1 MAEATRIQIP
11 AELERKMEA
20 AIARYP
26 GEHRRSA
33 AMPLLH
39 LWQEHFGFISD
50 EAIFWI
56 AEKLGLQPINIL
68 EVVTFYPM
76 FRQHPA
82 GKTHIR
88 VCRTLSCAMAGGLE
102 VMENLCARL
111 GIQRSSDGEETHN
124 PIAVSADGTYSVEFV
139 ECLASCHTA
148 PVCMVGEEL
157 HEKVNP
163 ESAANLVKEG
173 RSPDRPTIG
182 GGLETAAPLPWPP
195 HPLEHRLVY
204 KNIGRPG
211 WTSDI
216 DCYLRDGGYEQ
227 LKQALTLS
235 RDDIVNKV
243 KNSGLRGRG
252 GAGFSCGLKWSFI
265 KPDEKRPVYL
275 ICNADE
281 SEPGTFKDRY
291 IIHEDPHQLLEGMLI
306 SCYAL
311 GAHTAYI
318 YIRGEF
324 PEGAHILERAIEEAR
339 QHNFLGKN
347 ILGSGFDV
355 EFYIHRGAGAYICG
369 EETGLIESLEGKR
382 GYPRIKPPYFPA
394 VLGLYMC
401 PTIVNN
407 VETLCNIKHIIGM
420 GGAEY
425 ARLGRPNNTGT
436 RVLCVSGDV
445 QRPGYFEVEVGA
457 VTMGQLIYEMAG
469 GLRPGRKLKAV
480 IPGGSSAKVLRA
492 DERLKLKERQADGST
507 TEREISIDD
516 IPMDFDSLAAAGSMA
531 GSGGVIVLDD
541 SRDMVWA
548 LNNINKF
555 YAHESCGQC
564 TPCREGS
571 LWMQKITDRML
582 RGGGVVEDPKTLKTI
597 GDNIAGRT
605 ICAFG
610 EACAWPTQ
618 SFVQKFP
625 EEFASRAQKPIP
637 PPLPPE
643 YTSQELIDEE
653 SIPTVPMAHDP
664 GWEKAGAKGTI

>member
-1 MAEATRIQIP
+1 MDEAIG
-11 AELERKMEA
+11 
-20 AIARYP
+20 RYP
-26 GEHRRSA
+26 KEHRRSA

-39 LWQEHFGFISD
+39 LWQEQFGFISD
-50 EAIFWI
+50 DGVLWI
-56 AEKLGLQPINIL
+56 AARLGLQPINIL
-68 EVVTFYPM
+68 ELVTFYPM
-76 FRQHPA
+76 FRQTPA

-88 VCRTLSCAMAGGLE
+88 VCRTLSCATAGSYRL
-102 VMENLCARL
+102 MENLCAAT
-111 GIQRSSDGEETHN
+111 GIERRHYGDGMHN
-124 PIAVSADGTYSVEFV
+124 PISVSADGNYSIEFV
-139 ECLASCHTA
+139 ECLASCGTA
-148 PVCMVGEEL
+148 PVCMIGEEL
-157 HEKVNP
+157 RENVDVTSIAELLRNQTSNIK
-163 ESAANLVKEG
+163 SARG
-173 RSPDRPTIG
+173 RIRRGEHQAS
-182 GGLETAAPLPWPP
+182 P
-195 HPLEHRLVY
+195 HPLEYRLIF
-204 KNIGRPG
+204 KNIGRED
-211 WTSDI
+211 WTTDI

-227 LKQALTLS
+227 LKQALTMS
-235 RDDIVNKV
+235 RAEIVDKV

-252 GAGFSCGLKWSFI
+252 GAGFPCGVKWSFI
-265 KPDEKRPVYL
+265 KTDEKNPVYL

-291 IIHEDPHQLLEGMLI
+291 IIHQDPHQLLEGILI
-306 SCYAL
+306 SCFAL
-311 GAHTAYI
+311 NARTAYI

-324 PEGAHILERAIEEAR
+324 PEGARILERAIEEAR
-339 QHNFLGKN
+339 QRNFLGRN
-347 ILGSGFDV
+347 VLGSGFDV
-355 EFYIHRGAGAYICG
+355 EIYVHRGAGAYICG

-407 VETLCNIKHIIGM
+407 VETLCHVKHIIAM
-420 GGAEY
+420 GGANY
-425 ARLGRPNNTGT
+425 AQLGRPNNTGT
-436 RVLCVSGDV
+436 RIVCVSGDV
-445 QRPGYFEVEVGA
+445 QRPGYFEIEVGA

-469 GLRPGRKLKAV
+469 GPKPGRKLKAI

-492 DERLKLKERQADGST
+492 DERFKLKQKQLDGST
-507 TEREISIDD
+507 IEREMSIDE

-548 LNNINKF
+548 LNNINEF

-582 RGGGVVEDPKTLKTI
+582 RGGGVTEDPKTLKTI

-618 SFVQKFP
+618 SFVEKFP
-625 EEFASRAQKPIP
+625 EEFAARAQKPVP

-643 YTSQELIDEE
+643 YTPEELIEEE

-664 GWEKAGAKGTI
+664 GWEKAGAAGTI